1 MFMKKMVKEIKLNVS
16 NKVTLKYG
24 TMNRESPKVV
34 YINVRTWITP
44 MYEGNYNDAMSFI
57 LNKYKKE
64 FKSRLLAT
72 GKFERGMIF
81 EFDINPSAMKYGHKK
96 FLSFDIFAKQVDCVN
111 LKDLN
116 NELSEC
122 IGNVSDNFVECLENN
137 DFSVSKLK

>member
-1 MFMKKMVKEIKLNVS
+1 MKKMVKEIKLNVS

-24 TMNRESPKVV
+24 TMNRENPKVV
-34 YINVRTWITP
+34 YINGRTWITP
-44 MYEGNYNDAMSFI
+44 MYEGNYNDAMSYI

-81 EFDINPSAMKYGHKK
+81 EFDINPCAMKYGHKK